1 MGRVQPLPYSLQRDR
16 HLRSLKGLTRDGGA
30 TSKQSAASKSL
41 LSEAPRHD
49 PNPPVFFMKPH
60 SVTRLLLV
68 MLITLPFV
76 TCSTVPD
83 KPQIP
88 AKITNPASTAA
99 DINRN
104 IAAAAMLSSSASPST
119 YQIGP
124 EDLLEITLFNIP
136 EADGKITPR
145 TVTARVSHQGQI
157 SLPVVGEI
165 KVQGLSISGV
175 EKTVRDAYDKYI
187 YNPQVGVLVKEYRQ
201 RVSIIGA
208 VQKPG
213 VVELT
218 GPKTILDVLAMVG
231 GITDKAGSQ
240 VHIYR
245 KGDKGQE
252 THVLDLAVLANS
264 VGLINASNV
273 GSVNMPVQAGDMI
286 NVPEGGMFFVDGA
299 VRKPGSYP
307 LGPRFSL
314 TQALATA
321 GGVDV
326 ELSSN
331 DISILR
337 RQGPGEVKTIA
348 LNLNDVVSG
357 STPDPQIQPDDVIIV
372 PTSTI
377 KYFVKRFVGEI
388 FSGVSIGS
396 LIAGS

>member
-1 MGRVQPLPYSLQRDR
+1 
-16 HLRSLKGLTRDGGA
+16 
-30 TSKQSAASKSL
+30 
-41 LSEAPRHD
+41 
-49 PNPPVFFMKPH
+49 MKPH